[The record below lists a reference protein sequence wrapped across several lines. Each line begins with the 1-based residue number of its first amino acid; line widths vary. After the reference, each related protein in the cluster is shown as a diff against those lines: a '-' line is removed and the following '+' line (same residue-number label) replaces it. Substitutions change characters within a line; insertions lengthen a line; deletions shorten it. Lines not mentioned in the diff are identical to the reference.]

1 MNQFIKKCFW
11 FLGIIVLVNLAYLG
25 ILMIGSQ
32 GFKKVYDVHSFK
44 NQKYDLLI
52 FGNSMA
58 LDGID
63 SEYLQSKGISNYNMA
78 IAGDHISTSLMMFE
92 TYLKNNQKPKVVAIG
107 LSSAIGR
114 SYLNPVPFQNPE
126 VEFFYHPNLI
136 KNITNPPLLQFQWLA
151 VDMLKVFM
159 SADHRQAKMIL
170 GQWKTKKII
179 PDNSVYKTQVAAQM
193 DYSNHYLQ
201 RMIALCAQHQIKLLL
216 LELPGS
222 NAKRND
228 VPYLTQITLANNQK
242 VTLHN
247 LNNFALTHQI
257 IDAQKDW
264 LAADHLNEFGAQ
276 KITDYWYQT
285 VLKPLFSNQIN

>member
-11 FLGIIVLVNLAYLG
+11 FFGVIILANLIYLG
-25 ILMIGSQ
+25 VLFCGSQ
-32 GFKKVYDVHSFK
+32 GFKKVYDVHSFE

-63 SEYLQSKGISNYNMA
+63 SEYLQQKGISNYNMA

-92 TYLKNNQKPKVVAIG
+92 EYLKHNQKPKVVAIG

-114 SYLNPVPFQNPE
+114 SYLNPVAFQNPE
-126 VEFFYHPNLI
+126 VEFFYHPSLAENL
-136 KNITNPPLLQFQWLA
+136 KNPPLLNFQWLA
-151 VDMLKVFM
+151 VDMLKIFM
-159 SADHRQAKMIL
+159 SADHRRAQMIL

-179 PDNSVYKTQVAAQM
+179 PDNSVYKEQNISLV
-193 DYSNHYLQ
+193 DYSNPYLAK
-201 RMIALCAQHQIKLLL
+201 MVALCRNNGIQVLLV
-216 LELPGS
+216 ELPGS
-222 NAKRND
+222 NDKRN
-228 VPYLTQITLANNQK
+228 QISFIRTIELKDGQK
-242 VTLHN
+242 CTLHN
-247 LNNFALTHQI
+247 LNNYTLTQNV

-285 VLKPLFSNQIN
+285 VLKPIFSKE